1 MVLGAVAPD
10 VVVVVIGFPSLEA
23 SLSLVMGT
31 GFKTMGLTFSV
42 GSVMDDI
49 KICKKNN
56 YLDNFH
62 TSINV
67 TLQCT
72 SFRHL
77 CYCGQRGR
85 RSGRGKHW

>member
-49 KICKKNN
+49 KSHMKKN
-56 YLDNFH
+56 YLDDFH
-62 TSINV
+62 SINV

>member
-49 KICKKNN
+49 KSNKMNN

-62 TSINV
+62 SIYV

>member
-42 GSVMDDI
+42 GSVMYDNNGY
-49 KICKKNN
+49 KKSN
-56 YLDNFH
+56 
-62 TSINV
+62 
-67 TLQCT
+67 
-72 SFRHL
+72 
-77 CYCGQRGR
+77 
-85 RSGRGKHW
+85 